1 MEEKYKPE
9 MKEIEE
15 EEDGISESENEEEQ
29 KNKPSTL
36 VDLKVKANKEL
47 DIW

>member
-1 MEEKYKPE
+1 